1 MVSCLIRTENYE
13 TDTEEQIL
21 VKDVMTNPLITA
33 KEDTCIPMVAQ
44 LMEHYKIGSVA
55 VTNRQGKPLGIITE
69 KDLVVR
75 ILTKITDKG
84 LVKRVLGEDANTGK
98 LTAGEVMTSPLVVI
112 TPDKTLVDA
121 ARKMR
126 RHNIRRLGVTSKGKL
141 IGVISNKDILAVTPE
156 LVETLREKKKIA
168 EVTPADF
175 SEQVAIAGYCEQ
187 CGNWSSNLKESN
199 GDFLCEECIG

>member
-1 MVSCLIRTENYE
+1 MNELIRTENYE
-13 TDTEEQIL
+13 TDTEGQIL
-21 VKDVMTNPLITA
+21 IKDVMTSPLITV
-33 KEDTCIPMVAQ
+33 KENTCIPMVAQ
-44 LMEHYKIGSVA
+44 LMEHYKIGSVV
-55 VTNRQGKPLGIITE
+55 VTSRQGKPLGIITE

-84 LVKRVLGEDANTGK
+84 LVKRVLGEGAHIGK

-112 TPDKTLVDA
+112 SPEGTLVEA

-126 RHNIRRLGVTSKGKL
+126 RHNIRRLGITSKGKL
-141 IGVISNKDILAVTPE
+141 IGIISNKDILAVTPE
-156 LVETLREKKKIA
+156 LVEILQEKKKIA

-175 SEQVAIAGYCEQ
+175 SEHLAIAGYCEQ

-199 GDFLCEECIG
+199 GNFLCEECIA